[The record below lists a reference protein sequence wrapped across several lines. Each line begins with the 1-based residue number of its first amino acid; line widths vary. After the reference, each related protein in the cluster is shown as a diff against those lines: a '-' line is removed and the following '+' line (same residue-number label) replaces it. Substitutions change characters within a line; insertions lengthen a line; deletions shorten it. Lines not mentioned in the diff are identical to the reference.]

1 VPGRSSLD
9 DATGHTGS
17 ALYPYFNV
25 PRSQF
30 YMSSYQT
37 GSSDELAG
45 RGLYGDYLLL
55 FPKEL
60 IEAGFPLANVEDVL
74 LRFDYYSIDN
84 LPPLAQ

>member
-1 VPGRSSLD
+1 
-9 DATGHTGS
+9 
-17 ALYPYFNV
+17 V

-30 YMSSYQT
+30 YMSTYQT

-45 RGLYGDYLLL
+45 RALYGDYILL

-60 IEAGFPLANVEDVL
+60 LEAGFPLNNVEDVL

-84 LPPLAQ
+84 LPAIGQ